1 MQGANRHDIAHG
13 GIDGYDRPRLGR
25 PEHGRPAETGAGA
38 QAGASGDRG
47 RNSRDFGYPR
57 AVDHDRTQS
66 EHEAFRAL
74 LAESGAEVVVA
85 GPDEAGLL
93 DAIFAYDPSLMTDAG
108 AVLLRPGK
116 ELRLPE
122 VDLAERTYAELGIP
136 VIGRIEAPGTVEGG
150 DTLWL
155 DERTLAVGRGYRT
168 NGEGIRQLAALLAP
182 HGIETMTVDLPHWR
196 GPDECLHLM
205 SFISPVADRL
215 AVVYL
220 PLMSVPFVQE
230 LQRRGWSFIE
240 VPDEEFE
247 THGCNVLALAPMRVL
262 VCDGSPVTRARL
274 RGRRLRGAGLHG
286 RRALP
291 QSRGRPDL
299 SDAPDLARRRRHNRD
314 LCRSLTRSVATVTV
328 RATPYRTGTT
338 TRAGVESNSIAT
350 RSSSRA
356 SSCACEE
363 VGDESDG

>member
-1 MQGANRHDIAHG
+1 MTTLMAESTVTTGRAWG
-13 GIDGYDRPRLGR
+13 GQSMVAPLKRVLVRK
-25 PEHGRPAETGAGA
+25 PAPPAAEERFA
-38 QAGASGDRG
+38 
-47 RNSRDFGYPR
+47 DFGYPR
-57 AVDHDRTQS
+57 AVDHNRTEQ
-66 EHEAFRAL
+66 EHDAFRAL
-74 LAESGAEVVVA
+74 LAEGGAEVVIA
-85 GPDEAGLL
+85 GPDEPGLL

-122 VDLAERTYAELGIP
+122 VELAEQAYGELGIP

-150 DTLWL
+150 DTVWL

-168 NGEGIRQLAALLAP
+168 NDEGIRQLSALLAP
-182 HGIETMTVDLPHWR
+182 HGIDTIRVELPHWR

-215 AVVYL
+215 AVVYP

-247 THGCNVLALAPMRVL
+247 THGCNVLTLAPMRVL

-274 RGRRLRGAGLHG
+274 EAAGCDVMVYSG
-286 RRALP
+286 
-291 QSRGRPDL
+291 DEL
-299 SDAPDLARRRRHNRD
+299 SHNRAGGPT
-314 LCRSLTRSVATVTV
+314 CLTRPIL
-328 RATPYRTGTT
+328 RA
-338 TRAGVESNSIAT
+338 
-350 RSSSRA
+350 
-356 SSCACEE
+356 
-363 VGDESDG
+363 

>member
-1 MQGANRHDIAHG
+1 MASLMAESTVSTGRAWGGQSMVAPLKRVLVRKPSPPAAEDHFAN
-13 GIDGYDRPRLGR
+13 
-25 PEHGRPAETGAGA
+25 
-38 QAGASGDRG
+38 
-47 RNSRDFGYPR
+47 FGYPR
-57 AVDHDRTQS
+57 AVDHARTER
-66 EHEAFRAL
+66 EHDAFRAL
-74 LAESGAEVVVA
+74 LATSCAEVVVA

-93 DAIFAYDPSLMTDAG
+93 DAIFAYDPSIMTDAG

-116 ELRLPE
+116 ELRLRE
-122 VDLAERTYAELGIP
+122 VDLAARTYAELGIP

-168 NGEGIRQLAALLAP
+168 NDEGIRQLSAQLAA
-182 HGIETMTVDLPHWR
+182 HGVDTITVDLPHWR

-274 RGRRLRGAGLHG
+274 EAAGCEVLVYTG
-286 RRALP
+286 
-291 QSRGRPDL
+291 DEL
-299 SDAPDLARRRRHNRD
+299 SHNRAGGPT
-314 LCRSLTRSVATVTV
+314 CLTRPILREADPASAI
-328 RATPYRTGTT
+328 TP
-338 TRAGVESNSIAT
+338 AP
-350 RSSSRA
+350 
-356 SSCACEE
+356 
-363 VGDESDG
+363 

>member
-1 MQGANRHDIAHG
+1 MTSVTVESTATTGRAWG
-13 GIDGYDRPRLGR
+13 GQSMVAPLKRVLVRQ
-25 PEHGRPAETGAGA
+25 PAPPATGGEYP
-38 QAGASGDRG
+38 Q
-47 RNSRDFGYPR
+47 FGYPR
-57 AVDHDRTQS
+57 AVDHARTTR
-66 EHEAFRAL
+66 EHDAFRAL
-74 LAESGAEVVVA
+74 LAEAGAEVLSA

-122 VDLAERTYAELGIP
+122 VDLAAQTYAELGIP
-136 VIGRIEAPGTVEGG
+136 VIGRIEPPGTVEGG

-168 NGEGIRQLAALLAP
+168 NGEGIRQLSALLRP

-196 GPDECLHLM
+196 GADECLHLM

-220 PLMSVPFVQE
+220 PLMSVSFVQE

-247 THGCNVLALAPMRVL
+247 THGCNVLALAPLRLL
-262 VCDGSPVTRARL
+262 VCAGSPVTQARL
-274 RGRRLRGAGLHG
+274 EAAGCEVMAYTG
-286 RRALP
+286 
-291 QSRGRPDL
+291 DEL
-299 SDAPDLARRRRHNRD
+299 SHNRAGGPT
-314 LCRSLTRSVATVTV
+314 CLTRPIW
-328 RATPYRTGTT
+328 RA
-338 TRAGVESNSIAT
+338 
-350 RSSSRA
+350 
-356 SSCACEE
+356 
-363 VGDESDG
+363 

>member
-1 MQGANRHDIAHG
+1 MTSLVAESIVTTERAWG
-13 GIDGYDRPRLGR
+13 GQSMVAPLRRVLVR
-25 PEHGRPAETGAGA
+25 KPAPPSAEG
-38 QAGASGDRG
+38 QSAS
-47 RNSRDFGYPR
+47 FGYPR
-57 AVDHDRTQS
+57 AIDRERTER
-66 EHEAFRAL
+66 EHEVFRAL
-74 LAESGAEVVVA
+74 LAGSGAEVVVA

-122 VDLAERTYAELGIP
+122 VELAERTYAELGIP

-168 NGEGIRQLAALLAP
+168 NDEGIRQLSALLAR
-182 HGIETMTVDLPHWR
+182 HGIDVMTVDLPHWR

-220 PLMSVPFVQE
+220 PLMSVPFVEE

-247 THGCNVLALAPMRVL
+247 THGCNVLALAPMQVL
-262 VCDGSPVTRARL
+262 VCDGSPVTRTRLEAAGCDVLVYTGDELSHNRAGGATCLTRPIL
-274 RGRRLRGAGLHG
+274 RG
-286 RRALP
+286 
-291 QSRGRPDL
+291 
-299 SDAPDLARRRRHNRD
+299 
-314 LCRSLTRSVATVTV
+314 
-328 RATPYRTGTT
+328 
-338 TRAGVESNSIAT
+338 
-350 RSSSRA
+350 
-356 SSCACEE
+356 
-363 VGDESDG
+363 

>member
-1 MQGANRHDIAHG
+1 MTSLTEESAVATGRAWG
-13 GIDGYDRPRLGR
+13 GQSMVAPLRRVLVR
-25 PEHGRPAETGAGA
+25 KPAPPAVEDEFT
-38 QAGASGDRG
+38 R
-47 RNSRDFGYPR
+47 FGYPR
-57 AVDHDRTQS
+57 AVDHDRTQT
-66 EHEAFRAL
+66 EHEMFRAL
-74 LAESGAEVVVA
+74 LAESGAEVVIA

-93 DAIFAYDPSLMTDAG
+93 DAIFTYDPSLMTDAG
-108 AVLLRPGK
+108 AMLLRPGK

-122 VDLAERTYAELGIP
+122 VDLAEQIYRELGIP
-136 VIGRIEAPGTVEGG
+136 VMGRIEAPGTVEGG

-182 HGIETMTVDLPHWR
+182 HGIEVMTVDLPHWR

-230 LQRRGWSFIE
+230 LQRRDWSFIE

-262 VCDGSPVTRARL
+262 VCDGSPVTRDRL
-274 RGRRLRGAGLHG
+274 RAAGCEVVTYVG
-286 RRALP
+286 TE
-291 QSRGRPDL
+291 L
-299 SDAPDLARRRRHNRD
+299 SHNRAGGPT
-314 LCRSLTRSVATVTV
+314 CLTRPIL
-328 RATPYRTGTT
+328 RAADARTGI
-338 TRAGVESNSIAT
+338 SIA
-350 RSSSRA
+350 S
-356 SSCACEE
+356 
-363 VGDESDG
+363 

>member
-1 MQGANRHDIAHG
+1 MTTLMAESTVTTGRAWG
-13 GIDGYDRPRLGR
+13 GQSMVAPLKRVLVRK
-25 PEHGRPAETGAGA
+25 PAPPAAEECFA
-38 QAGASGDRG
+38 
-47 RNSRDFGYPR
+47 DFGYPR
-57 AVDHDRTQS
+57 AVDHDRTEQ
-66 EHEAFRAL
+66 EHDAFRAL

-85 GPDEAGLL
+85 GPDESGLL

-116 ELRLPE
+116 ELRLSE
-122 VDLAERTYAELGIP
+122 VDLAERSYAELGIP

-168 NGEGIRQLAALLAP
+168 NDEGIRQLRALLEP
-182 HGIETMTVDLPHWR
+182 HGIETVTVDLPHWR
-196 GPDECLHLM
+196 GPNECLHLM

-262 VCDGSPVTRARL
+262 VCDGSPLTRDRL
-274 RGRRLRGAGLHG
+274 EAAGCDVLVYTG
-286 RRALP
+286 
-291 QSRGRPDL
+291 DEL
-299 SDAPDLARRRRHNRD
+299 SHNRAGGPT
-314 LCRSLTRSVATVTV
+314 CLTRPIL
-328 RATPYRTGTT
+328 RAADTTP
-338 TRAGVESNSIAT
+338 GVSA
-350 RSSSRA
+350 A
-356 SSCACEE
+356 P
-363 VGDESDG
+363 

>member
-1 MQGANRHDIAHG
+1 MTSLMEESTATTGRIWG
-13 GIDGYDRPRLGR
+13 GQSMVAPLKRVLVR
-25 PEHGRPAETGAGA
+25 RPAPPAIEHQFTH
-38 QAGASGDRG
+38 
-47 RNSRDFGYPR
+47 FGYAR
-57 AVDHDRTQS
+57 GVDHDRTEQ
-66 EHEAFRAL
+66 EHAAFRAL

-116 ELRLPE
+116 ELRLAE
-122 VDLAERTYAELGIP
+122 VGLAERTYAELGIP
-136 VIGRIEAPGTVEGG
+136 ITGRIEAPGTVEGG

-182 HGIETMTVDLPHWR
+182 HGIGTMTVDLPHWR

-240 VPDEEFE
+240 VTDEEFE
-247 THGCNVLALAPMRVL
+247 THGCNVLALAPKRVL
-262 VCDGSPVTRARL
+262 VCEGSPVTRDRL
-274 RGRRLRGAGLHG
+274 EAAGCEVLTYVG
-286 RRALP
+286 NE
-291 QSRGRPDL
+291 L
-299 SDAPDLARRRRHNRD
+299 SHNRAGGPT
-314 LCRSLTRSVATVTV
+314 CLTRPILRVADTM
-328 RATPYRTGTT
+328 TGIS
-338 TRAGVESNSIAT
+338 AAP
-350 RSSSRA
+350 
-356 SSCACEE
+356 
-363 VGDESDG
+363 